1 MSKPTYVYSGQD
13 YNVISGRHKPR
24 QPRPRRLSLDSH
36 AAQARAAAAQL
47 QPKLRPWERRR
58 RGSVDART
66 PRSIIDCRTPPRDKT
81 LRSSQ
86 QAPVQAAPAVVPV
99 RQMSVAAREKA
110 RVKARVEWQKVTKHE
125 SAVKARVQEREDAVH
140 RSSTL
145 TKAQYQSL
153 KQLFREYDSDM
164 NGYIDVKE
172 FEGQIRK
179 KHPELVNHVSGMFK
193 SADANS
199 DRKISFAEFM
209 QAQQKGLRSDVAH
222 RTIDKFGGAW
232 QEEEDAE
239 AARVAKEEAEQRAI
253 EERQLTEEELD
264 ELFQVF
270 DSWDESG
277 NGRLTFK
284 ALSRHPVIMRS
295 RIGCYTLGSW
305 IHQHD
310 VDKDCR
316 LNREEFASML
326 RKYYGSSQEVLR
338 SSSDRL
344 KVAMQES
351 PPVSPSA

>member
-1 MSKPTYVYSGQD
+1 MGSAAVACEVCSMSKPTYVYSGQD

-66 PRSIIDCRTPPRDKT
+66 PRSIIDCRTPP
-81 LRSSQ
+81 
-86 QAPVQAAPAVVPV
+86 
-99 RQMSVAAREKA
+99 

-232 QEEEDAE
+232 QEEQDAE
-239 AARVAKEEAEQRAI
+239 AARVAKEEEEQRAI